1 MHFFREAYEKKLRVK
16 DELINEV
23 NERLV
28 KNETEQAARQH
39 ALHLKVNFNKL
50 KLYNPVFC
58 LDRTFSTKF
67 RNITST

>member
-1 MHFFREAYEKKLRVK
+1 MKLSFREAYEKKLRVK

-23 NERLV
+23 NERLA

-39 ALHLKVNFNKL
+39 ALHLKVIFNIKCIL
-50 KLYNPVFC
+50 LSLVFI

-67 RNITST
+67 